1 MTALDRTATDPPPSG
16 APANGV
22 TVTGV
27 PAVGMPSVRTPVAG
41 TAVGGTPA
49 VEVSAGNAPAVDAH
63 PADVLAGAATGAPDG
78 SASCGAYP
86 GSPESPAAAGGPG
99 SGEPARTAS
108 LCTMAATAGDLA
120 PARSTRDGSVPRPR
134 GGGPTAENGRDIGA
148 GAAGGTG
155 GELDGADGP
164 PAQGVS
170 GGALGAVES
179 DVDGRSDSAAGT
191 FDSTEGAF
199 DASGQTA
206 ARIRAGLAARL
217 RTAHGQGRSLAELA
231 AACRRP
237 VAEIRALLAEGLGAD
252 AAGPVAGP
260 GAASA
265 TGTELFVLLQAPP
278 STPTDE
284 QNVPVLRAAQ
294 AELRTVLSR
303 RPSPSRRLRR
313 MHPEAGGPGEP
324 KATPRAGAGRHAEAA
339 APPVPS
345 SPRSAEPEAS
355 DPPVGTVGPAAGDAA
370 GGDAETP
377 LGILI
382 GGTPHLPEAAGRPGE
397 RQPVRVAAEPVRIGR
412 GTSLVIL
419 PAWRPAIAVSVP
431 TDHLLSA
438 TGLAVDQL
446 ADAQLSVL
454 INPGA
459 LHDRELDPHGW
470 QAGPAG
476 RTGRGG

>member
-1 MTALDRTATDPPPSG
+1 MTALDQTATDLPPSG
-16 APANGV
+16 APANGA

-27 PAVGMPSVRTPVAG
+27 PAVDVPPV
-41 TAVGGTPA
+41 
-49 VEVSAGNAPAVDAH
+49 
-63 PADVLAGAATGAPDG
+63 DVLAVSVTGTPDG
-78 SASCGAYP
+78 HASCGASP
-86 GSPESPAAAGGPG
+86 GSPASAGAPG
-99 SGEPARTAS
+99 SGAPARTAS
-108 LCTMAATAGDLA
+108 RCTMAATAGDRA
-120 PARSTRDGSVPRPR
+120 PTGSTRDGSVPRPR
-134 GGGPTAENGRDIGA
+134 GDRPAAENGRDHGDDA
-148 GAAGGTG
+148 
-155 GELDGADGP
+155 ADG
-164 PAQGVS
+164 GV
-170 GGALGAVES
+170 GGLS
-179 DVDGRSDSAAGT
+179 DRVA
-191 FDSTEGAF
+191 GAF
-199 DASGQTA
+199 DESGQTA

-237 VAEIRALLAEGLGAD
+237 VAEIRALLAEDLGAA
-252 AAGPVAGP
+252 AAGPVAGS
-260 GAASA
+260 GSASA
-265 TGTELFVLLQAPP
+265 TGAEPFVLFQPPP
-278 STPTDE
+278 STPAEERT
-284 QNVPVLRAAQ
+284 VPVLRAAR

-313 MHPEAGGPGEP
+313 MHPETAGPDRP
-324 KATPRAGAGRHAEAA
+324 QATPRADAA
-339 APPVPS
+339 AAAPVPS
-345 SPRSAEPEAS
+345 SPAPDEPTAS

-382 GGTPHLPEAAGRPGE
+382 GGTPHLPEAVGRPEE

-419 PAWRPAIAVSVP
+419 PAWRPAIAVSVS

-459 LHDRELDPHGW
+459 LHDRELDLHGW

-476 RTGRGG
+476 RTGRAGGRKSS